1 MEVRIEENAQIRF
14 GADIPEQF
22 LEKYFFRNVVSQKE
36 DIISKG
42 TILLRKET
50 SEERFQGE
58 IREN

>member
-42 TILLRKET
+42 NILLRKET